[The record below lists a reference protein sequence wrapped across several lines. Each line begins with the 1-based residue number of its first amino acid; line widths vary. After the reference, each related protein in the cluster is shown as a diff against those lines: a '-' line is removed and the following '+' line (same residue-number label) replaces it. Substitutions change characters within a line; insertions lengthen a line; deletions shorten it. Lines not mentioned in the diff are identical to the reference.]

1 MLSCFIHAIPTF
13 YHCGLFAGSLRNCIP
28 DIVLPYFDL
37 PCYPISINELRR
49 ELLPDRSQVKEET
62 RVKERL
68 FAAVKKSKAD
78 YTEVRFETR
87 ESSNFFIRKHDLE
100 VADYSTF
107 KGGIVRACIK
117 GGWGHASFEDL
128 ADLDSAV
135 SDAEQRARLV
145 GNEKTVLA
153 EVPHVDDD
161 VHAVPVNDF
170 RGVGIDE
177 KIALIR
183 SYNDIILET
192 GPAITSTRAGYS
204 DLMRTVFFAN
214 SEGSWFSEQRP
225 TLMCGFSATASKD
238 GLVQEDGHVVS
249 SADDYNAVLGLE
261 EEATVVSKRACALL
275 EADQCPGG
283 VHTVIIDPEMGG
295 LFTHEAFGHLSEA
308 DSLFENPRILETMY
322 TGRNMGPAELN
333 IIDEGNYR
341 LTRASCRYDD
351 EGTPTGKT
359 YLIKNGVL
367 CGHLHSRETAA
378 KMGERPTGNARA
390 VRRFHPPIVR
400 MTNTYI
406 DNGTLSKEELFQGVD
421 NGIYVRRGRGG
432 QTMMEMF
439 TFSAGFGHRIENGEI
454 GELVRDVALTGN
466 VFSTLAGIDG
476 IADDLQIYQGGG
488 GCGKWFQSPLPVAFG
503 SPHIRIRDVV
513 VGGKG
518 GNA

>member
-1 MLSCFIHAIPTF
+1 M
-13 YHCGLFAGSLRNCIP
+13 
-28 DIVLPYFDL
+28 
-37 PCYPISINELRR
+37 
-49 ELLPDRSQVKEET
+49 
-62 RVKERL
+62 KERL
-68 FAAVKKSKAD
+68 FAAVKKSRAD
-78 YTEVRFETR
+78 YTEIRFETR

-117 GGWGHASFEDL
+117 GGWGHATFEDL
-128 ADLDSAV
+128 ADIDTAV
-135 SDAEQRARLV
+135 KDAGERARLV

-153 EVPHVDDD
+153 EVTPVDDD

-170 RGVGIDE
+170 RGIGIDE

-192 GPAITSTRAGYS
+192 GPAITSSRAGYS

-214 SEGSWFSEQRP
+214 SEGSWYSEERP
-225 TLMCGFSATASKD
+225 ALLCGFSATASKD
-238 GLVQEDGHVVS
+238 GLIQEDGHAVS
-249 SADDYNAVLGLE
+249 SANDYNAALGLE
-261 EEATVVSKRACALL
+261 EEVRTISQRAAALL

-283 VHTVIIDPEMGG
+283 PHTVIVDPEMGG

-322 TGRNMGPAELN
+322 TGRTIGPAELS

-341 LTRASCRYDD
+341 LTRATCQYDD

-359 YLIKNGVL
+359 YLIKNGIL
-367 CGHLHSRETAA
+367 SGHLHSRETAA
-378 KMGERPTGNARA
+378 KMGEQPTGNARA
-390 VRRFHPPIVR
+390 VQRYHPPIVR

-406 DNGTLSKEELFQGVD
+406 DNGPLSKEDLFKEVD
-421 NGIYVRRGRGG
+421 NGIYVCRGRGG

-439 TFSAGFGHRIENGEI
+439 TFSAGFGYRIENGEI
-454 GELVRDVALTGN
+454 GELVRDLVLTGN

-476 IADDLQIYQGGG
+476 IADDLQIHQGGG
-488 GCGKWFQSPLPVAFG
+488 GCGKGFQSPLPVTFG

-513 VGGKG
+513 IGGKG
-518 GNA
+518 G